1 MQAQVNIS
9 TNGENLP
16 QHVLT
21 RDYSRDSIYQY
32 LMSFQQGLL
41 NDHVLASMIAS
52 WYCDMGCLP
61 AHLGLNETQWQ
72 CLLHTH
78 FTGCRL
84 PPKLTPNRHV
94 DLSRAPELDD
104 LRTLLLAYSTEQ
116 TDENQWIAE
125 ILIYGCLG
133 SDHLWQDLGLW
144 ARTDLS
150 RLIHDNF
157 TALAVKNDRDMKW
170 KKFFYKQL
178 CIQEGIYVCRAP
190 SCEVCSD
197 YQNCFGTEE

>member
-1 MQAQVNIS
+1 MQAQVD
-9 TNGENLP
+9 TVAHGEHLP
-16 QHVLT
+16 QQALT

-61 AHLGLNETQWQ
+61 AYLGLNESQWQ
-72 CLLHTH
+72 HLLQTH
-78 FTGCRL
+78 FTGCQL
-84 PPKLTPNRHV
+84 PPKLTPNREV
-94 DLSRAPELDD
+94 DLSRSPELED
-104 LRTLLLAYSTEQ
+104 LRILLAAHSTEQ
-116 TDENQWIAE
+116 TEETQWMAE

-144 ARTDLS
+144 ARADLS
-150 RLIHDNF
+150 RLIRDNF
-157 TALAVKNDRDMKW
+157 TALAEKNAQDMKW
-170 KKFFYKQL
+170 KKFLYKQL

-197 YQNCFGTEE
+197 YQNCFGPEE